1 MFFKA
6 NLNNLLDFV
15 SNLINNIVNEFFTNI
30 ENYELLYLI
39 FLFIELLIIIVAIL
53 LQFALWIDPYV
64 YK

>member
-53 LQFALWIDPYV
+53 L
-64 YK
+64 